1 MPVNGTFSIRA
12 SDTYLIRNYPN
23 SVTQIVQAQTSE
35 EYVFEFHS
43 GHEQGNPVYI
53 RLAGDKTGSN
63 IAKFT
68 TERKTALNFSIV
80 NQGYLL
86 QDDPR
91 NPSKP
96 KMKQKTYDALIL
108 LIRANWAF
116 LSALA
121 AL

>member
-1 MPVNGTFSIRA
+1 M
-12 SDTYLIRNYPN
+12 
-23 SVTQIVQAQTSE
+23 
-35 EYVFEFHS
+35 
-43 GHEQGNPVYI
+43 
-53 RLAGDKTGSN
+53 
-63 IAKFT
+63 
-68 TERKTALNFSIV
+68 